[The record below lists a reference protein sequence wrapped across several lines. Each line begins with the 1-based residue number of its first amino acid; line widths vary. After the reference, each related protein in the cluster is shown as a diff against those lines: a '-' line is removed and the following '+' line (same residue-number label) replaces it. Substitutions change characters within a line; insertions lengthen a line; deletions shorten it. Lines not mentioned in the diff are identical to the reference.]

1 MAKVHNPR
9 KGFNF
14 SIEIINPV
22 DGATMEPYLVQKVNL
37 PDVDIEQVSHGDANY
52 DIKTAG
58 RKKVGNLSLE
68 KLMPSEASDTYLW
81 NWGELCQSIPAGGGT
96 HPDIHKATIIIREY
110 DEAGDGLNAITNT
123 PIGNHSITVRAIN
136 TWVAEG
142 CWPTKFSG
150 LPFDRMASEN
160 SIEKME
166 FSVDA
171 FYKLP
176 YQTII

>member
-14 SIEIINPV
+14 SVSIIDPV
-22 DGATMEPYLVQKVNL
+22 TGAEMNPYLVQKLNL
-37 PDVDIEQVSHGDANY
+37 PDVDIESVAHGDANY

-68 KLMPSEASDTYLW
+68 KLMPSETSDTQMW
-81 NWGELCQSIPAGGGT
+81 DWGELCQSIPAGGGT
-96 HPDIHKATIIIREY
+96 HPTIYKRTIIIREF
-110 DEAGDGLNAITNT
+110 DEAGDGLNAITST
-123 PIGNHSITVRAIN
+123 PIGNFSITPRAIN
-136 TWVAEG
+136 TWVARD
-142 CWPTKFSG
+142 CWPTKFNG
-150 LPFDRMASEN
+150 LPFDRMSSEN

-166 FSVDA
+166 FSVDE

-176 YQTII
+176 FATII